1 MDLIC
6 GRQGAAIN
14 MQRVGMYGLHN
25 ILISV
30 RWDLSLLSV
39 RNDRCGVRACELL
52 DTVQGSQGIFILV
65 GFGYLL
71 FLHIAIIISIYH
83 YIYFS

>member
-1 MDLIC
+1 MCLIC

-39 RNDRCGVRACELL
+39 RNDRRGVRACELL

-65 GFGYLL
+65 GFGYL
-71 FLHIAIIISIYH
+71 F
-83 YIYFS
+83 